1 MSAVRHDDDAVI
13 SLDWS
18 VLRRLLRYLSPYRA
32 LFVRLVLIMLSFSF
46 LDAAIPLLTRR
57 AIDGFAVPGRLEGLG
72 LFATVCACFALGR
85 GLAVWT
91 MIRTGGRIYSSLSAD
106 VRRHL
111 FTHMQGLSVR
121 YFDTHAVGWLMSR
134 VSSDTQQLSRFFAW
148 GLVDTVDGF
157 AKVAIMTGIMLWLD
171 WGLALVVLAVVPPAA
186 YAIYRFQAL
195 SLQKYRDVRRTNS
208 EITGAF
214 NEGIMGARTTKAL
227 VREERNLREFSELTA
242 EMRRVSMSAAFA
254 SGLYLPSV
262 LVLAAVGGGL
272 ALWVGGA
279 GVAGGRV
286 SYGTLVAFM
295 TYTVSFFEPMKEL
308 ARRFPMFQNAQAA
321 AERIF
326 SVLDTKSET
335 GDENEDVTTR
345 KPPESFAGHVR
356 FQHVTFAYGDGAPV
370 LRDFDLDVPPGQT
383 VALVG
388 DTGAGKTTVVNLL
401 CRFYPLRNGAIR
413 LDDIDHRTLPLSW
426 VRGRIGMVQQTPHLF
441 SGTIRDNVAYAVDQA
456 DDTQVRDALD
466 TANALSFVDRLPG
479 KLDFDVGENGD
490 NLSTGQKQ
498 LVALARVVLADPALL
513 VLDEAT
519 SSVDAETEALI
530 QDALSRV
537 LRGRTSFVIAHRL
550 STVRQANRILLLRGG
565 IIAEQGSHRELIRRK
580 GAYYE
585 LYRSQFI
592 AQHEAQLLD

>member
-1 MSAVRHDDDAVI
+1 
-13 SLDWS
+13 
-18 VLRRLLRYLSPYRA
+18 
-32 LFVRLVLIMLSFSF
+32 
-46 LDAAIPLLTRR
+46 
-57 AIDGFAVPGRLEGLG
+57 
-72 LFATVCACFALGR
+72 
-85 GLAVWT
+85 
-91 MIRTGGRIYSSLSAD
+91 
-106 VRRHL
+106 
-111 FTHMQGLSVR
+111 
-121 YFDTHAVGWLMSR
+121 
-134 VSSDTQQLSRFFAW
+134 
-148 GLVDTVDGF
+148 
-157 AKVAIMTGIMLWLD
+157 
-171 WGLALVVLAVVPPAA
+171 
-186 YAIYRFQAL
+186 
-195 SLQKYRDVRRTNS
+195 
-208 EITGAF
+208 
-214 NEGIMGARTTKAL
+214 
-227 VREERNLREFSELTA
+227 
-242 EMRRVSMSAAFA
+242 
-254 SGLYLPSV
+254 
-262 LVLAAVGGGL
+262 
-272 ALWVGGA
+272 
-279 GVAGGRV
+279 
-286 SYGTLVAFM
+286 M